1 MAADSPAPNDPDQ
14 SHQPVEA
21 LIDELIL
28 EILDNAEQ
36 GQPSKAAGRGRAP
49 MPGGLLD
56 GVRSTMSRVRP
67 GGSTL
72 ERLLIAEALAGVL
85 ADALAPALAEALA
98 PRIMKVLESES
109 EGEEPADAAK
119 PAKPSATRSHARK
132 TDSK

>member
-1 MAADSPAPNDPDQ
+1 VAADSPVPNDPDQ
-14 SHQPVEA
+14 PQQHVEA

-28 EILDNAEQ
+28 EILDNAEP
-36 GQPSKAAGRGRAP
+36 GQPSKTAGRGRTP

-67 GGSTL
+67 GSSTL

-98 PRIMKVLESES
+98 PRIMKVLEHE
-109 EGEEPADAAK
+109 EQEPAGAAP
-119 PAKPSATRSHARK
+119 PAKASATRSHGRK
-132 TDSK
+132 SESK